1 MNQEILMKTLLAPHI
16 SEKSTRTAD
25 KHKQFVFKVADRATK
40 PHIKQA
46 VELMFKVKVDEV
58 HVVNVKGK
66 TKRAGARGTGRRSDW
81 KKAYVSLQP
90 GHDIDF
96 TGEAK

>member
-1 MNQEILMKTLLAPHI
+1 MKTLLAPHI
-16 SEKSTRTAD
+16 SEKSTRTAEN
-25 KHKQFVFKVADRATK
+25 HKQFVFEVSDRATK

-46 VELMFKVKVDEV
+46 VELMFKVKVDAV
-58 HVVNVKGK
+58 RVVNVKGK
-66 TKRAGARGTGRRSDW
+66 TKRTGARAGRRSGW

-96 TGEAK
+96 TGEVK

>member
-1 MNQEILMKTLLAPHI
+1 MNTLLAPHI

-25 KHKQFVFKVADRATK
+25 KHKQFVFEVADRATK
-40 PHIKQA
+40 LHIKQA
-46 VELMFKVKVDEV
+46 VELMFKVKVDAV
-58 HVVNVKGK
+58 RVVNVKGK
-66 TKRAGARGTGRRSDW
+66 TKRAGARGVGRRSGW
-81 KKAYVSLQP
+81 KKAYVSLQA

>member
-1 MNQEILMKTLLAPHI
+1 MSQESLMKVLLAPHI

-25 KHKQFVFKVADRATK
+25 KHKQFVFKVASSAAK
-40 PHIKQA
+40 PDIKQA
-46 VELMFKVKVDEV
+46 VELMFKVKVGAV
-58 HVVNVKGK
+58 RVTNVKGK
-66 TKRAGARGTGRRSDW
+66 TKRAGARVGRRSGW
-81 KKAYVSLQP
+81 KKAYVSLMP